1 MLSFTGRYKEH
12 TVRLDALAVGR
23 DINVV
28 ISGGDVPHI
37 GGVAMSVY
45 GPDLHQ
51 SERMTSTEQMLSVQG
66 HKEAELAKDVARQLA
81 RRYSCTVAVAC
92 GIHVDGAAP
101 EDIAGILEV
110 VQSLVEKLKD
120 SRSGR
125 DFGGY

>member
-1 MLSFTGRYKEH
+1 MLSFTERYKEH

-37 GGVAMSVY
+37 GGVAMSVCS
-45 GPDLHQ
+45 PDLHQ
-51 SERMTSTEQMLSVQG
+51 PERMTSTEQMLSVQG

-101 EDIAGILEV
+101 EDIAGLTGT
-110 VQSLVEKLKD
+110 VQNLVDRMLTEWGAG
-120 SRSGR
+120 S
-125 DFGGY
+125 